1 MIMQPIIKAVFIAC
15 LAMNRNN
22 MYGIKTATAIEV
34 AKMTRCGISFI
45 VHFPLRLWKS
55 SWQASYPDGLG
66 EMVNSLLRRRAPARQ
81 RHSFRKNIATE
92 RDPPL
97 SLNIMKTID
106 TKSLIIGFLL
116 SAVLFLAMGLA
127 NNATQDV
134 RIVEIDKA
142 IGGSWDA
149 INTN

>member
-1 MIMQPIIKAVFIAC
+1 
-15 LAMNRNN
+15 
-22 MYGIKTATAIEV
+22 
-34 AKMTRCGISFI
+34 
-45 VHFPLRLWKS
+45 
-55 SWQASYPDGLG
+55 
-66 EMVNSLLRRRAPARQ
+66 
-81 RHSFRKNIATE
+81 
-92 RDPPL
+92 
-97 SLNIMKTID
+97 MKTID

-127 NNATQDV
+127 NNATIDV

>member
-1 MIMQPIIKAVFIAC
+1 MLQLNA
-15 LAMNRNN
+15 
-22 MYGIKTATAIEV
+22 
-34 AKMTRCGISFI
+34 
-45 VHFPLRLWKS
+45 
-55 SWQASYPDGLG
+55 
-66 EMVNSLLRRRAPARQ
+66 
-81 RHSFRKNIATE
+81 
-92 RDPPL
+92 PPL
-97 SLNIMKTID
+97 ALNIMKTID

-127 NNATQDV
+127 NNATIDV

>member
-1 MIMQPIIKAVFIAC
+1 MRTTFFSEKMLQPNPNP
-15 LAMNRNN
+15 LA
-22 MYGIKTATAIEV
+22 
-34 AKMTRCGISFI
+34 
-45 VHFPLRLWKS
+45 
-55 SWQASYPDGLG
+55 
-66 EMVNSLLRRRAPARQ
+66 
-81 RHSFRKNIATE
+81 
-92 RDPPL
+92 
-97 SLNIMKTID
+97 LNIMKTID